1 MSMLEVAAVVLVIV
15 IVIGWYLSYTAARL
29 HRLQTR
35 VEGALA
41 ALDAHLVR
49 RAEATVELAN
59 SGLLDPATSLI
70 VASAA
75 AESLDNDDTL
85 TSLDWEEGGLA
96 QRELVE
102 SGLTQALRLAL
113 PNGPNGVNGV
123 NGAKSLDA
131 RAGSTG
137 PAGDVAPGTPNLH
150 VAGREADDPSPEE
163 SLRRVLDAHR
173 RVQLS
178 RRFYNDAVTDVQRL
192 RRKVVIRG
200 LRLAGHALVPRTV
213 EFDDDLAVR

>member
-1 MSMLEVAAVVLVIV
+1 MSTLEVVALIVVVVLAVA
-15 IVIGWYLSYTAARL
+15 WYLSYTAARL

-49 RAEATVELAN
+49 RAEAAVELVN

-85 TSLDWEEGGLA
+85 TTLDWEESGLA
-96 QRELVE
+96 DREVVE
-102 SGLTQALRLAL
+102 SGLTQALRMAIPGGDGEAMLAA
-113 PNGPNGVNGV
+113 GPW
-123 NGAKSLDA
+123 
-131 RAGSTG
+131 G
-137 PAGDVAPGTPNLH
+137 PAHGGSGDGTRHLH
-150 VAGREADDPSPEE
+150 VAGEEPEE
-163 SLRRVLDAHR
+163 VVRRVLDAHR

-192 RRKVVIRG
+192 RRNVAVRM
-200 LRLAGHALVPRTV
+200 LRLAGHAALPRTV
-213 EFDDDLAVR
+213 EFDDDISAGR